1 MNLATNLNRFLGG
14 FLLSACL
21 GAPPLVAQPPAG
33 PAHTMAAKTAGT
45 DTDWWKGAVVYEI
58 YPRSFQDSNGD
69 GIGDLNGI
77 ASRLDYLKV
86 LGVDAIWLS
95 PIYPSPQVDF
105 GYDISDYENVDPA
118 YGTLADFD
126 RLVAEAKKRDIKII
140 MDMVMNHTSDK
151 HKWFIESA
159 SSRTNPKADWYDW
172 NDGIPANSP
181 NLSTTQTKNVHTGPH
196 GEVVP
201 PNNWTSIFGGSAWQW
216 NDARKQ
222 FYYHKFYIQQPD
234 LNWNNPAVQ
243 KAMFDTCRFWMKRGV
258 YGFRLDA
265 IPTLYEAKDLHNE
278 QPVLDENGKPKI
290 NAQGDPELQTD
301 GVTDNLPQVH
311 DVEKQLRAVI
321 NEFPGRVLIGE
332 TYFSKIA
339 DLRRTYGINNDEL
352 QLPMDFQVGMINKL
366 DIGKFRQNLDDVETK
381 IDNYE
386 PLLVFDNHDNPRI
399 DARYGDGVHDLDIE
413 RMLATILLT
422 SRDTALFYYGDE
434 IGMKTTP
441 PTRKEDVKDPIGITG
456 WPKEKG
462 RDGERTPMQWTPGPN
477 AGFTTGTPWLPI
489 PPSYVKVNV
498 ETEVSDYDSLL
509 NWYKMLTELRRANP
523 VVKSGKNVMLNTGDG
538 NVLAW
543 ARQIDGQP
551 TVVVA
556 CNFTASP
563 QKFAFNLSGIG
574 SPSKQAKTLM
584 KTPGSSD
591 PASLDEVNLPPY
603 GVYVGQVQ

>member
-1 MNLATNLNRFLGG
+1 MYSFSKKKVVIFT
-14 FLLSACL
+14 L
-21 GAPPLVAQPPAG
+21 GAAIATASVFAQSHPA
-33 PAHTMAAKTAGT
+33 PSTAAAAKA

-58 YPRSFQDSNGD
+58 YPRSFQDTNGD

-77 ASRLDYLKV
+77 TSRLDYLKV
-86 LGVDAIWLS
+86 LGVDGVWLS

-105 GYDISDYENVDPA
+105 GYDISDYENIDPA

-151 HKWFIESA
+151 HKWFIESE
-159 SSRTNPKADWYDW
+159 SSKTNPKANWYVW

-181 NLSTTQTKNVHTGPH
+181 NLSSTQTKSTHTGPH

-201 PNNWTSIFGGSAWQW
+201 PNNWTSIFGGSAWEW

-234 LNWNNPAVQ
+234 LNWNNPAVK

-301 GVTDNLPQVH
+301 GVTDNLPEVH
-311 DVEKQLRAVI
+311 DVEKELRAVI

-339 DLRRTYGINNDEL
+339 DLRRTYGVKDDEL

-366 DIGKFRQNLDDVETK
+366 DIGKFRQNIDDVETK
-381 IDNYE
+381 IDNNE

-399 DARYGDGVHDLDIE
+399 DARYGDGVHDVDIE
-413 RMLATILLT
+413 RMLATVLFA
-422 SRDTALFYYGDE
+422 SRDTSLFYYGDE

-509 NWYKMLTELRRANP
+509 NWYKQLTELRRANP
-523 VVKSGKNVMLNTGDG
+523 VVKSGKNVMLNTGDA

-563 QKFAFNLSGIG
+563 QKFAFDLSGTG
-574 SPSKQAKTLM
+574 LTSKQAKTLM

-591 PASLDEVNLPPY
+591 PCFA
-603 GVYVGQVQ
+603 G

>member
-1 MNLATNLNRFLGG
+1 MYSSGKNRVLLFALGAAIAVTNL
-14 FLLSACL
+14 SAQTHAASTKAV
-21 GAPPLVAQPPAG
+21 G
-33 PAHTMAAKTAGT
+33 TAAKTAIT
-45 DTDWWKGAVVYEI
+45 DNDWWKGAAIYEI

-77 ASRLDYLKV
+77 TSRLDYLKV
-86 LGVDAIWLS
+86 LGVDAIWLT
-95 PIYPSPQVDF
+95 PIYPSPQIDF
-105 GYDISDYENVDPA
+105 GYDISDYENVDPP

-126 RLVAEAKKRDIKII
+126 RLVAEAKKRDVKII

-159 SSRTNPKADWYDW
+159 SSRNNPKADWYVW
-172 NDGIPANSP
+172 NDGIPASSP
-181 NLSTTQTKNVHTGPH
+181 NLSPTQTKNAHTGPH
-196 GEVVP
+196 GQVVP
-201 PNNWTSIFGGSAWQW
+201 PNNWTSLFGGSAWEW

-234 LNWNNPAVQ
+234 LNWNNPAVK

-278 QPVLDENGKPKI
+278 QPVLDESGKPKI
-290 NAQGDPELQTD
+290 NAQGDPDLVDE
-301 GVTDNLPQVH
+301 GVTNNLPQVH
-311 DVEKQLRAVI
+311 DVEKELRAVI

-339 DLRRTYGINNDEL
+339 DLRRTYGIKNDEL

-366 DIGKFRQNLDDVETK
+366 DIGKFRQNIDDVETK
-381 IDNYE
+381 IDNNQ

-399 DARYGDGVHDLDIE
+399 DARYGDGVHDVDIQ
-413 RMLATILLT
+413 RMLATILLA

-441 PTRKEDVKDPIGITG
+441 PTRVEDVKDPIGRTG

-462 RDGERTPMQWTPGPN
+462 RDGERTPMQWTPGDN

-489 PPSYVKVNV
+489 PPTYKQVNV
-498 ETEVSDYDSLL
+498 ETEVADYESLL
-509 NWYKMLTELRRANP
+509 NWYKMLIALRSSNE
-523 VVKSGKNVMLNTGDG
+523 VVRSGKNVMLNTGDAK
-538 NVLAW
+538 VLAW

-563 QKFAFNLSGIG
+563 QKFAFDLSGTGIT
-574 SPSKQAKTLM
+574 SKQAKTLM
-584 KTPGSSD
+584 KTPGSAD
-591 PASLDEVNLPPY
+591 PASLDAVNLPPY
-603 GVYVGQVQ
+603 GVYIGQVQ